1 MKKNSLFI
9 GLTGLLVALIIGC
22 KKDTTKP
29 QDNHEHDESELITTV
44 QLNFSGKGISGNDT
58 TFTFLFDD
66 PDGTGGNKP
75 TSFDTIRFAANKT
88 YTCDLILLDK
98 SKNPVDTISN
108 EVKDEA
114 DEHLFF
120 FTPSNKDALSVS
132 INDKD
137 SKGRNLGLKT
147 SWVTTK
153 AINGTVKVKL
163 MHQPGVKDGTSA
175 TGDTDVEVDFPLV
188 IK

>member
-1 MKKNSLFI
+1 MSKFKFL
-9 GLTGLLVALIIGC
+9 GTALLAGLLVVSC
-22 KKDTTKP
+22 KKDDTTP
-29 QDNHEHDESELITTV
+29 VDNHEHDESELITTV

-58 TFTFLFDD
+58 TFTVSFDD

-108 EVKDEA
+108 EVKEEA
-114 DEHLFF
+114 VEHLFF
-120 FTPSNKDALSVS
+120 FTPSNSDALSVT

-147 SWVTTK
+147 SWVTKK
-153 AINGTVKVKL
+153 ATNGTVKVKL

-175 TGDTDVEVDFPLV
+175 NGDTDVEIDFPLV

>member
-1 MKKNSLFI
+1 MSKFKFL
-9 GLTGLLVALIIGC
+9 GTALLAGLLVVSC
-22 KKDTTKP
+22 KKDDKKP
-29 QDNHEHDESELITTV
+29 DDHHHDHENELITTV

-58 TFTFLFDD
+58 TFTVSFDD

-75 TSFDTIRFAANKT
+75 TSFDTIRFATNKT

-108 EVKDEA
+108 EVKEEA

-120 FTPSNKDALSVS
+120 FTPSNSDALSVT

-147 SWVTTK
+147 SWVTKK
-153 AINGTVKVKL
+153 ATNGTVKVKL
-163 MHQPGVKDGTSA
+163 MHQPGVKDGTSGN
-175 TGDTDVEVDFPLV
+175 GDTDVEIDFPLV

>member
-1 MKKNSLFI
+1 MSKFKFL
-9 GLTGLLVALIIGC
+9 GTALLAGLLVVSC
-22 KKDTTKP
+22 KKDDTTP
-29 QDNHEHDESELITTV
+29 VDNHEHDESELITTV

-58 TFTFLFDD
+58 TFTVSFDD

-108 EVKDEA
+108 EVKEEA

-120 FTPSNKDALSVS
+120 FTPSNSDALSVT

-147 SWVTTK
+147 SWVTKK
-153 AINGTVKVKL
+153 ATNGTLKVKL

-175 TGDTDVEVDFPLV
+175 NGDTDVEIDFPLV

>member
-1 MKKNSLFI
+1 
-9 GLTGLLVALIIGC
+9 
-22 KKDTTKP
+22 
-29 QDNHEHDESELITTV
+29 
-44 QLNFSGKGISGNDT
+44 
-58 TFTFLFDD
+58 
-66 PDGTGGNKP
+66 
-75 TSFDTIRFAANKT
+75 
-88 YTCDLILLDK
+88 LLDK

-108 EVKDEA
+108 EVKEEA

-120 FTPSNKDALSVS
+120 FTPSNSDALSVT

-147 SWVTTK
+147 SWVTKK
-153 AINGTVKVKL
+153 ATNGTLKVKL

-175 TGDTDVEVDFPLV
+175 NGDTDVEIDFPLV

>member
-1 MKKNSLFI
+1 MSKFKFL
-9 GLTGLLVALIIGC
+9 GTALLVGLLVVSC
-22 KKDTTKP
+22 KKDDTTP
-29 QDNHEHDESELITTV
+29 VDNHEHDESELITTV

-58 TFTFLFDD
+58 TFTVSFDD

-75 TSFDTIRFAANKT
+75 TAFDTIRFAANKT

-108 EVKDEA
+108 EVKEEA

-120 FTPSNKDALSVS
+120 FTPSDKDALSVT

-147 SWVTTK
+147 SWVTKK
-153 AINGTVKVKL
+153 ATNGTVQVKL

-175 TGDTDVEVDFPLV
+175 NGDTDVEIDFPLV

>member
-1 MKKNSLFI
+1 MSKFKFL
-9 GLTGLLVALIIGC
+9 GTALLAGLLAVSC
-22 KKDTTKP
+22 KKDDKKP
-29 QDNHEHDESELITTV
+29 DDHHHDHENELITTV

-58 TFTFLFDD
+58 TFTVSFDD

-75 TSFDTIRFAANKT
+75 TSFDTIRFATNKT

-108 EVKDEA
+108 EVKEEA

-120 FTPSNKDALSVS
+120 FTPSNSDALSVT

-147 SWVTTK
+147 SWVTKK
-153 AINGTVKVKL
+153 ATNGTVKVKL

-175 TGDTDVEVDFPLV
+175 NGDTDVEIDFPLV

>member
-1 MKKNSLFI
+1 MSKFKIL
-9 GLTGLLVALIIGC
+9 GMALLTGLLVVSC
-22 KKDTTKP
+22 KKDDKKP
-29 QDNHEHDESELITTV
+29 DDHHHDHENELITTV
-44 QLNFSGKGISGNDT
+44 KLNFSGKGISGNDT
-58 TFTFLFDD
+58 TFTVSFDD
-66 PDGTGGNKP
+66 PDGAGGNKP
-75 TSFDTIRFAANKT
+75 ISFDTIRFAANKT

-108 EVKDEA
+108 EVKEEA

-120 FTPSNKDALSVS
+120 FTPSNKDALSVT

-153 AINGTVKVKL
+153 ATNGTVKVKL

>member
-1 MKKNSLFI
+1 MSKFKIL
-9 GLTGLLVALIIGC
+9 GMALLTGLLVVSC
-22 KKDTTKP
+22 KKDDKKP
-29 QDNHEHDESELITTV
+29 DDHHHDHENELITTV
-44 QLNFSGKGISGNDT
+44 KLNFSGKGISGNDT
-58 TFTFLFDD
+58 TFTVSFDD
-66 PDGTGGNKP
+66 PDGAGGNKP
-75 TSFDTIRFAANKT
+75 ISFDTIRFAANKT

-108 EVKDEA
+108 EVKEEA

-120 FTPSNKDALSVS
+120 FTPSNKDALTVT

-147 SWVTTK
+147 SWVTKSAAT
-153 AINGTVKVKL
+153 GTVKVKL

>member
-1 MKKNSLFI
+1 MSKFKFL
-9 GLTGLLVALIIGC
+9 GTALLAGLLVVSC
-22 KKDTTKP
+22 KKDDTTP
-29 QDNHEHDESELITTV
+29 VDNHEHDESELITTV

-58 TFTFLFDD
+58 TFTVSFDD

-108 EVKDEA
+108 EVKEEA

-120 FTPSNKDALSVS
+120 FTPSNSDALSVT

-147 SWVTTK
+147 SWVTKK
-153 AINGTVKVKL
+153 ATNGTVKVKL

-175 TGDTDVEVDFPLV
+175 NGDTDIEIDFPLV

>member
-1 MKKNSLFI
+1 MSKFKFVGTAL
-9 GLTGLLVALIIGC
+9 LAGLLVVGC
-22 KKDTTKP
+22 KKDDKHAE
-29 QDNHEHDESELITTV
+29 DNHEHDESELITTV
-44 QLNFSGKGISGNDT
+44 QLNFSTKLASGKDSI
-58 TFTFLFDD
+58 FTVLFDD

-108 EVKDEA
+108 EVKEEA

-120 FTPSNKDALSVS
+120 FTPSNSDLSVT
-132 INDKD
+132 INDLD
-137 SKGRNLGLKT
+137 TKGLPLGLKT
-147 SWVTTK
+147 SWVTKK

-175 TGDTDVEVDFPLV
+175 NGDTDVEIDFPLV

>member
-1 MKKNSLFI
+1 MSKFKILGVTLI
-9 GLTGLLVALIIGC
+9 TGLLIASC
-22 KKDTTKP
+22 KKDDKKP
-29 QDNHEHDESELITTV
+29 DDHHHDHENELITTV

-58 TFTFLFDD
+58 TFIVSFDD

-75 TSFDTIRFAANKT
+75 TAFDTIRFAANKT

-108 EVKDEA
+108 EVKEEA

-120 FTPSNKDALSVS
+120 FTPSNSDALSVT

-147 SWVTTK
+147 SWVTKK
-153 AINGTVKVKL
+153 ATNGTVKVRL

-175 TGDTDVEVDFPLV
+175 NGDTDVEIDFPLV

>member
-1 MKKNSLFI
+1 MSKFKFVGTAL
-9 GLTGLLVALIIGC
+9 LAGLLVVSC
-22 KKDTTKP
+22 KKDDTTP
-29 QDNHEHDESELITTV
+29 VDNHEHDESELITTV
-44 QLNFSGKGISGNDT
+44 QLNFSSKGISGNDT
-58 TFTFLFDD
+58 TFTVSFDD

-75 TSFDTIRFAANKT
+75 TSFDTIRFATNKT

-108 EVKDEA
+108 EVKEEA

-120 FTPSNKDALSVS
+120 FTPSNSDALSVT

-147 SWVTTK
+147 SWVTKK
-153 AINGTVKVKL
+153 ATNGTVKVKL

-175 TGDTDVEVDFPLV
+175 NGDTDVEIDFPLV